1 MVIHMY
7 KIVYVQGSS
16 SLHFLSLPLPFV
28 MSAAG
33 KKSAVTAASTGISYL
48 KLTIP
53 SGGATPTPPIGPAL
67 GQRGIKAIDF
77 CRQFNEISTKLYQAQ
92 TPLRCRVRV
101 NPDRTFG
108 IQVRPPASAWLLKKA
123 AGIDKADSGREVAQL
138 PVQYVY
144 EIAKIKAKDPLL
156 QHVPLKRIFEMIA
169 ASAKSFGISL
179 T

>member
-1 MVIHMY
+1 M
-7 KIVYVQGSS
+7 SS
-16 SLHFLSLPLPFV
+16 
-28 MSAAG
+28 AG
-33 KKSAVTAASTGISYL
+33 KKAATSASTTISYL

-77 CRQFNEISTKLYQAQ
+77 CRQFNDTSSKLYLPQ
-92 TPLRCRVRV
+92 TPLRCTVRV
-101 NPDRTFG
+101 NPDRTFA
-108 IQVRPPASAWLLKKA
+108 ITVRPPASAWLLKKA
-123 AGIDKADSGREVAQL
+123 AGVDKADSGREVAKL

-156 QHVPLKRIFEMIA
+156 QHVPLKRIFEMIS

>member
-1 MVIHMY
+1 M
-7 KIVYVQGSS
+7 SS
-16 SLHFLSLPLPFV
+16 
-28 MSAAG
+28 AG
-33 KKSAVTAASTGISYL
+33 KKAATSASTTISYL

-53 SGGATPTPPIGPAL
+53 SGGATPNPPIGPAL

-77 CRQFNEISTKLYQAQ
+77 CRQFNDTSSKLYLPQ
-92 TPLRCRVRV
+92 TPLRCTVRV
-101 NPDRTFG
+101 NPDRTFA
-108 IQVRPPASAWLLKKA
+108 ITVRPPASAWLLKKA
-123 AGIDKADSGREVAQL
+123 AGVDKADSGREVAKL

-156 QHVPLKRIFEMIA
+156 QHVPLKRIFEMIS

>member
-1 MVIHMY
+1 M
-7 KIVYVQGSS
+7 SS
-16 SLHFLSLPLPFV
+16 S
-28 MSAAG
+28 G
-33 KKSAVTAASTGISYL
+33 KKGAASVGASAVSYL

-77 CRQFNEISTKLYQAQ
+77 CRQFNDTSSKLYTPQ
-92 TPLRCRVRV
+92 TPLRCSVRV
-101 NPDRTFG
+101 NPDRTFA
-108 IQVRPPASAWLLKKA
+108 ITVRPPASSWLLKRA
-123 AGIDKADSGREVAQL
+123 AGIDKADSGREVARL

-144 EIAKIKAKDPLL
+144 EIAKIKAQDPIL

-169 ASAKSFGISL
+169 ASAKSYGISL

>member
-1 MVIHMY
+1 MHRLNKKGYPCPPYLYTM
-7 KIVYVQGSS
+7 SS
-16 SLHFLSLPLPFV
+16 
-28 MSAAG
+28 AG
-33 KKSAVTAASTGISYL
+33 KKSAATAASSTISYL

-77 CRQFNEISTKLYQAQ
+77 CRQFNETSSKLYLPQ
-92 TPLRCRVRV
+92 TPLRCSIRV
-101 NPDRTFG
+101 NPDRTFA
-108 IQVRPPASAWLLKKA
+108 ITVRPPASAWLLKKA
-123 AGIDKADSGREVAQL
+123 AGIDKANSGREVAKL
-138 PVQYVY
+138 PVQYAY

-156 QHVPLKRIFEMIA
+156 QHVPLKRIFEMIV

>member
-1 MVIHMY
+1 M
-7 KIVYVQGSS
+7 SS
-16 SLHFLSLPLPFV
+16 
-28 MSAAG
+28 A
-33 KKSAVTAASTGISYL
+33 KKSAAASTANAVSYL

-77 CRQFNEISTKLYQAQ
+77 CRQFNDISSKLYNPQ
-92 TPLRCRVRV
+92 TPLRCSVRV
-101 NPDRTFG
+101 NPDRTFA
-108 IQVRPPASAWLLKKA
+108 INVRPPASAWLLKKA
-123 AGIDKADSGREVAQL
+123 AGIEKADSGREVAKL

-156 QHVPLKRIFEMIA
+156 QHVPLKRIFEMIV